1 MEAALLYLVGPTP
14 ASACEWSLTTVQLL
28 SIPEPL
34 NVGAARRARPVHPDE
49 LQMDRQTFRDLEIFE
64 AEGGAPSIFDLL
76 NYTRTSGGSKVLQAR
91 LRTPWSKAERIRA
104 VHEALRFIE
113 EHGPAF
119 DWFPGE
125 VLISPVEQYL
135 NSGLPMV
142 SSNNALELFL
152 ESAEVRFGETI
163 DYRRIIGRIM
173 QTARL
178 IHALR
183 RFAERP
189 ELAHPPGDL
198 GPLLTELRS
207 LLELPAFNTLPDE
220 GSTEPWFWQ
229 TMRIDR
235 ILRSDERAALDRIL
249 RLTFEID
256 ALAALS
262 EANRK
267 LGFILPEVFEG
278 SLEITAEHVRHPF
291 LPDAVG
297 NPLHL
302 DNNRRLLFLTGP
314 NMAGK
319 TTYLRSCGI
328 SIYLAH
334 LGVGVPAKSF
344 RFSPCD
350 SLFTAIALVDNI
362 REGISFF
369 RAEALRIKAIARAL
383 ADGRRVIALLDE
395 PFMGTNVKDAYDASR
410 AVLTRLVKRE
420 NSVYVVSSHLLELGE
435 GLVETR
441 YVECSRFEATED
453 SGRLAYDYR
462 LRPGISSQRL
472 GLRVLREE
480 GVFELLDQV
489 NPSSVAAA
497 DYSTPINSTSNTSVV
512 LGGTSP
518 GTPADA

>member
-1 MEAALLYLVGPTP
+1 
-14 ASACEWSLTTVQLL
+14 VQLL

-34 NVGAARRARPVHPDE
+34 NAGAARRARPVNPDE

-64 AEGGAPSIFDLL
+64 AEGGAASIYDLL
-76 NYTRTSGGSKVLQAR
+76 NFTRTSGGSKVLQAR
-91 LRTPWSKAERIRA
+91 LRTPWSKTERIRS
-104 VHEALRFIE
+104 VHDALRFITD
-113 EHGPAF
+113 HGPLF

-125 VLISPVEQYL
+125 VLVSPVEQYL
-135 NSGLPMV
+135 NSGLPLV
-142 SSNNALELFL
+142 AASNPLEMFL

-163 DYRRIIGRIM
+163 EFRRIVGRIV
-173 QTARL
+173 QAARL
-178 IHALR
+178 IQALR

-189 ELAHPPGDL
+189 ELASPPGDL
-198 GPLLTELRS
+198 APLLSEMRS
-207 LLELPAFNTLPDE
+207 LLARPAFHSLPEE
-220 GSTEPWFWQ
+220 GATEPWFWQ
-229 TMRIDR
+229 TMRTDR
-235 ILRSDERAALDRIL
+235 ILRSDERPALDRLL

-256 ALAALS
+256 ALAAMA

-267 LGFILPEVFEG
+267 LGFIVPDIRDG
-278 SLEITAEHVRHPF
+278 QLEIIAEDVRHPF
-291 LPDAVG
+291 LPNAIG

-302 DNNRRLLFLTGP
+302 DHDRRLLFLTGP

-328 SIYLAH
+328 AIYLAH
-334 LGVGVPAKSF
+334 LGVGVPARSF

-383 ADGRRVIALLDE
+383 ADGRRVVALLDE

-410 AVLTRLVKRE
+410 AVFTRLVRRE
-420 NSVYVVSSHLLELGE
+420 NSVFVVSSHLLELGE
-435 GLVETR
+435 GLLETR
-441 YVECSRFEATED
+441 YVECSRFDAAEE
-453 SGRLAYDYR
+453 SGRLAYDYK

-480 GVFELLDQV
+480 GVFDLLDQV
-489 NPSSVAAA
+489 NDP
-497 DYSTPINSTSNTSVV
+497 PN
-512 LGGTSP
+512 P
-518 GTPADA
+518 

>member
-1 MEAALLYLVGPTP
+1 M
-14 ASACEWSLTTVQLL
+14 QLL

-34 NVGAARRARPVHPDE
+34 NVGAGRRARPIHPDE

-64 AEGGAPSIFDLL
+64 AESGAPSIFDLL
-76 NYTRTSGGSKVLQAR
+76 NYTRTSGGSKVLQGR

-104 VHEALRFIE
+104 VHVALHFIGT
-113 EHGPAF
+113 HSAAF

-142 SSNNALELFL
+142 ASTNALESFL

-163 DYRRIIGRIM
+163 EYRRIMGRIM
-173 QTARL
+173 QTGRF
-178 IHALR
+178 IRALQ
-183 RFAERP
+183 RFADRP
-189 ELAHPPGDL
+189 ELVDPPGDL
-198 GPLLTELRS
+198 GPLVAELRT
-207 LLELPAFNTLPDE
+207 LLDLPAFKNLPDE
-220 GSTEPWFWQ
+220 GSTEPWFWH

-235 ILRSDERAALDRIL
+235 IVRSDERVALDRIL
-249 RLTFEID
+249 RLTFEIN
-256 ALAALS
+256 ALAALA

-267 LGFILPEVFEG
+267 LGFVVPEVLDG
-278 SLEITAEHVRHPF
+278 ALQIIAEDVRHPF

-297 NPLHL
+297 NPLRL
-302 DNNRRLLFLTGP
+302 DNHRRLLFLTGP

-334 LGVGVPAKSF
+334 LGVGVPASSF
-344 RFSPCD
+344 RFAPCD

-410 AVLTRLVKRE
+410 AVLTRLVQRE
-420 NSVYVVSSHLLELGE
+420 NSVFVVSSHLLELGE
-435 GLVETR
+435 GLLETR
-441 YVECSRFEATED
+441 FVDCSRFEATED
-453 SGRLAYDYR
+453 GGRLGYDYR

-480 GVFELLDQV
+480 GVFELLDQF
-489 NPSSVAAA
+489 NPSS
-497 DYSTPINSTSNTSVV
+497 S
-512 LGGTSP
+512 
-518 GTPADA
+518 